1 MLFALRGSFAVY
13 YSFIT
18 VDDDDD
24 DDYGVHWI
32 YQHEVV
38 LYYSL
43 SNFTFLLLLFSLAA
57 SFVFFADTNSL
68 WYSVCFPCLL

>member
-1 MLFALRGSFAVY
+1 MLFALHGGFAVY
-13 YSFIT
+13 NSFIM
-18 VDDDDD
+18 VDD

-43 SNFTFLLLLFSLAA
+43 SNFTFLLLLFSLATN
-57 SFVFFADTNSL
+57 FVFFADTNSL
-68 WYSVCFPCLL
+68 